1 MDATRYRGMGVARM
15 DRKGHSS
22 DFDGLQLLSHWAAKP
37 RCKNIHR
44 SRGKALARMWRLVT
58 GSKEIFDISQ
68 GKKGGSA
75 RPTLGIPCKSIHPC
89 PRATSLAK
97 RCRLGPNKRV
107 GSRPKIW
114 RESENNF
121 QSLRMGKIP
130 RRHHDHSDSPRS
142 PLVGSD
148 PVGWFCV
155 GGHHPTREGPNR
167 QLNSIRDPFLGGPGA
182 LSTACANDFHMT
194 IMSKLPHDLRR
205 FVRLVG
211 RHIPF
216 LHSCICI

>member
-1 MDATRYRGMGVARM
+1 VDASRYRGMGVARM

-89 PRATSLAK
+89 PRGTSLAK
-97 RCRLGPNKRV
+97 RCRPGPNKRV
-107 GSRPKIW
+107 GSRPEIGAEGVKTIFSRCAW
-114 RESENNF
+114 ALDKVMITGRKGSTPTEVGCVCVCVDVTPE
-121 QSLRMGKIP
+121 RG
-130 RRHHDHSDSPRS
+130 RTDS
-142 PLVGSD
+142 
-148 PVGWFCV
+148 
-155 GGHHPTREGPNR
+155 
-167 QLNSIRDPFLGGPGA
+167 
-182 LSTACANDFHMT
+182 
-194 IMSKLPHDLRR
+194 
-205 FVRLVG
+205 
-211 RHIPF
+211 
-216 LHSCICI
+216 